1 MQGQDFA
8 PLYLQDKLLKP
19 WRDEFFYE
27 WPSPFGPP
35 HGPASFL
42 PQAEAL
48 VRKDFK
54 YMYWP
59 EHKFEQLF
67 NLREDSMEEND
78 VANTTEHAGLLL
90 AMKTRF
96 LELKAAVTK
105 EVPVVATV
113 VPV

>member
-1 MQGQDFA
+1 MQGRDFA
-8 PLYLQDKLLKP
+8 PLYLQDKLGEP

-35 HGPASFL
+35 HNPAWWM

-48 VRKDFK
+48 VRKDYK

-59 EHKFEQLF
+59 QYKFHQLF
-67 NLREDSMEEND
+67 NLKKDSMEEND
-78 VANTTEHAGLLL
+78 IVNTTEHAGLLL
-90 AMKTRF
+90 AMKARF

-105 EVPVVATV
+105 EVPVVAEV
-113 VPV
+113 VT